1 MIKYKKALN
10 EQLFL
15 SRFVTV
21 SQMLWDLLMLMFMF
35 RSYYVVFAYEKK
47 NMT

>member
-1 MIKYKKALN
+1 MIKNKKALN
-10 EQLFL
+10 ELLFL

-35 RSYYVVFAYEKK
+35 RSYYVVFCV
-47 NMT
+47 